1 MSERDRI
8 IKELKDKNPKEI
20 QEFPTG
26 SLFIFD
32 KPILITSAK
41 VNDGEVFDKVGVKQH
56 EIGLFGTYCYARI
69 IQEPEFKTVKIH

>member
-20 QEFPTG
+20 QKFPTG
-26 SLFIFD
+26 PLFIFD

-41 VNDGEVFDKVGVKQH
+41 VNDGEVFDKVSVKQH

-69 IQEPEFKTVKIH
+69 IKESEFETVKIH